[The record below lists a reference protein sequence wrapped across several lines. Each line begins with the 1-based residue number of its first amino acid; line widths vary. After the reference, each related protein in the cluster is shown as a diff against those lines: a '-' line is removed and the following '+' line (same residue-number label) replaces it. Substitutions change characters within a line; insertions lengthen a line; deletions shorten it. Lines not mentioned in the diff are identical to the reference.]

1 MPPRERRVVHLALKD
16 DPMVT
21 TRSAGD
27 GIMRSIEIMP
37 ADSGRPQ
44 PRAEGQN
51 RGRRRE
57 PEREPQRER
66 EQEVQRIEPERGN
79 EAIGEQ
85 GGFKH
90 GQKRIV

>member
-1 MPPRERRVVHLALKD
+1 MI
-16 DPMVT
+16 T
-21 TRSAGD
+21 TRSAGE
-27 GIMRSIEIMP
+27 GLLRSIEIVP
-37 ADSGRPQ
+37 AETDRRE
-44 PRAEGQN
+44 PRAEAPP

-57 PEREPQRER
+57 PERDPQRER
-66 EQEVQRIEPERGN
+66 ETQRIEPERGN

>member
-1 MPPRERRVVHLALKD
+1 
-16 DPMVT
+16 
-21 TRSAGD
+21 
-27 GIMRSIEIMP
+27 MRAIEIVP
-37 ADSGRPQ
+37 ADSVGRHDQ
-44 PRAEGQN
+44 KGEGQS

-57 PEREPQRER
+57 PERETPRER
-66 EQEVQRIEPERGN
+66 EREVQRIEPERGN